1 VSTYLWVDT
10 SGSIGQAA
18 LDDGVW
24 SAAVAAFASASIRGL
39 QIFEMELQLLQLH
52 NDLLALLAEEH
63 VPHLVNQQLQVF
75 NPLSAARGP
84 HRVQP

>member
-1 VSTYLWVDT
+1 
-10 SGSIGQAA
+10 
-18 LDDGVW
+18 
-24 SAAVAAFASASIRGL
+24 
-39 QIFEMELQLLQLH
+39 MELQLLQLH